1 MSNITKNSKIG
12 IFAVMFIAAAL
23 IGSVL
28 TIGDNIAFATK
39 KHNDAEQEIEQDFNE
54 ALKDIRKLPKSSRR
68 GVYLAYQYY
77 RELFKKIKLASAC
90 VVFSKRFRISNGSKL
105 ILIFDTLLKHQLNY
119 L

>member
-39 KHNDAEQEIEQDFNE
+39 KHNDAEQEIEQDQDSEQNAQCVSGEITFASCNNVGIQLKE
-54 ALKDIRKLPKSSRR
+54 QLGDLAL
-68 GVYLAYQYY
+68 GQ
-77 RELFKKIKLASAC
+77 
-90 VVFSKRFRISNGSKL
+90 
-105 ILIFDTLLKHQLNY
+105 Q
-119 L
+119 

>member
-39 KHNDAEQEIEQDFNE
+39 KHNDAEQEIEQDQDSEQNAQCVSGEITFASCNNVGIQLQE
-54 ALKDIRKLPKSSRR
+54 QLGNMALGQR
-68 GVYLAYQYY
+68 
-77 RELFKKIKLASAC
+77 
-90 VVFSKRFRISNGSKL
+90 
-105 ILIFDTLLKHQLNY
+105 
-119 L
+119 